1 MLPVFAVTFPS
12 RDDLRTRFTSELQY
26 GGLFVLHAEPPQIQ
40 EVVTM
45 KLFLAGKPE
54 PVRLDATIVHRTI
67 GPGPQTGFAV
77 EFSDLAAAIAGVRTL
92 LS

>member
-1 MLPVFAVTFPS
+1 MQ
-12 RDDLRTRFTSELQY
+12 EL
-26 GGLFVLHAEPPQIQ
+26 
-40 EVVTM
+40 VTM
-45 KLFLAGKPE
+45 KLFLAGKPD

-77 EFSDLAAAIAGVRTL
+77 EFADLAAAIAGVRTL